1 MHRAA
6 GRRHRPGR
14 TPGRR
19 LLGADVVSFH
29 TERYRSNF
37 VRACARLLGGSGIEV
52 RGAEI
57 VLPDGRVV
65 ETTSSPISIDAAEA
79 RGENGILVLSE
90 FTGATGELP
99 QAILCNPF
107 DLEGLSYRIE
117 NGLCLPVE
125 IRRAAI
131 AEMAAHIQK
140 HDVHR
145 WVAEQLADIA
155 SRGAKLSRRAGTGT
169 GAGAPGDR

>member
-1 MHRAA
+1 M
-6 GRRHRPGR
+6 
-14 TPGRR
+14 
-19 LLGADVVSFH
+19 SFH

-52 RGAEI
+52 RGTEI

-65 ETTSSPISIDAAEA
+65 ETTASPISIDAAEFTRHA
-79 RGENGILVLSE
+79 TAPETDADIEALTE

-107 DLEGLSYRIE
+107 DVEGLSYRIE
-117 NGLCLPVE
+117 NGLCLPAE
-125 IRRAAI
+125 IRRTAI

-140 HDVHR
+140 HDVYR
-145 WVAEQLADIA
+145 WVTEQLADIA
-155 SRGAKLSRRAGTGT
+155 SRGAKLSRSSPRAS
-169 GAGAPGDR
+169 